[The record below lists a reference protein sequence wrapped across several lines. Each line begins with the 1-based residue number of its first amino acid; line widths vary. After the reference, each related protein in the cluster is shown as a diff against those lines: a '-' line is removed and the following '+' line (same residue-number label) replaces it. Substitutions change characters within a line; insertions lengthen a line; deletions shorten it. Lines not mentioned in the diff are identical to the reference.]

1 LRGARGGRRASA
13 SNHWSSPSQKI
24 SIDLPQICFAWLGLG
39 AGLGL
44 GSGLT
49 LTLTLILTLY
59 LTLTLTLTPT
69 LTLTL
74 PLPLAW
80 VLFRISGTSDSLAVS
95 EALLPWLRSE
105 MRVGTTAGFSA
116 AAAARLPPLAF
127 FLGGSAAAPSPSAP
141 ASAAAAAAAAAAA
154 SAAAVAFEC
163 SNAAARVRKCSPEGA
178 TYFQLAVL
186 APGWG

>member
-1 LRGARGGRRASA
+1 MAAALRAATALGGR
-13 SNHWSSPSQKI
+13 
-24 SIDLPQICFAWLGLG
+24 
-39 AGLGL
+39 AGP
-44 GSGLT
+44 T
-49 LTLTLILTLY
+49 

-69 LTLTL
+69 LTPTLTLTLTL
-74 PLPLAW
+74 PLPLTW

-95 EALLPWLRSE
+95 EALLPWPRSE

>member
-1 LRGARGGRRASA
+1 M
-13 SNHWSSPSQKI
+13 
-24 SIDLPQICFAWLGLG
+24 
-39 AGLGL
+39 
-44 GSGLT
+44 
-49 LTLTLILTLY
+49 
-59 LTLTLTLTPT
+59 
-69 LTLTL
+69 
-74 PLPLAW
+74 
-80 VLFRISGTSDSLAVS
+80 FRISGTSDSLAVS
-95 EALLPWLRSE
+95 EALLPWPRSE

-116 AAAARLPPLAF
+116 AAARLPPLPF
-127 FLGGSAAAPSPSAP
+127 FLGGSAPAPSPSAP